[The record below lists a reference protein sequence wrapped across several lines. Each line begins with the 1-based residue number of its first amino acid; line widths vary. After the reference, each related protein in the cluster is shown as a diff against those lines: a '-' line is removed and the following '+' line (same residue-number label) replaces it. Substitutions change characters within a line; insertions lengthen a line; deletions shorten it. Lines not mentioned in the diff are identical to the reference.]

1 MVAGF
6 ERNVAL
12 EECLL
17 SFTPMLGLRP
27 SHTCD
32 VISVV
37 AEFMVDA
44 AGVVHS
50 SYYFHHLQDK

>member
-17 SFTPMLGLRP
+17 SFTPM
-27 SHTCD
+27 CD
-32 VISVV
+32 VISAVT
-37 AEFMVDA
+37 EFMVRA
-44 AGVVHS
+44 LHTRGVPFEFHADVGVEAQ
-50 SYYFHHLQDK
+50 SYV